1 MSVELY
7 NIATLNNAKVDL
19 MPDNDAVW
27 YIDYNME
34 NICDKCNLQI
44 GTLKITQFLLHVGK
58 LVFV

>member
-1 MSVELY
+1 
-7 NIATLNNAKVDL
+7 